1 MFKRIKKI
9 ISDSALTTTI
19 RHFTCN
25 FVTVDGKEHSYS
37 GFNYI
42 DEDAISCSGPEYIMY
57 NVRSDGYIKDDNDIM
72 YPLPNII
79 SISWACDDE
88 IENVYVKEYK
98 VFYTK
103 DSKKKEKTVD
113 KK

>member
-1 MFKRIKKI
+1 MFKRIKKN

-42 DEDAISCSGPEYIMY
+42 DENAINCSGPEYIMY
-57 NVRSDGYIKDDNDIM
+57 DVRSNGYIKDDNDIM
-72 YPLPNII
+72 YPLQNII

-88 IENVYVKEYK
+88 IENVYVEEYK
-98 VFYTK
+98 TFYTK
-103 DSKKKEKTVD
+103 DSEKKEKTID

>member
-37 GFNYI
+37 GFKYI
-42 DEDAISCSGPEYIMY
+42 DEDVISCSGPEYIMY

-79 SISWACDDE
+79 SISWTCDDE
-88 IENVYVKEYK
+88 IENVYVEEYK
-98 VFYTK
+98 TFYTE
-103 DSKKKEKTVD
+103 DSKKKEKTID
-113 KK
+113 K